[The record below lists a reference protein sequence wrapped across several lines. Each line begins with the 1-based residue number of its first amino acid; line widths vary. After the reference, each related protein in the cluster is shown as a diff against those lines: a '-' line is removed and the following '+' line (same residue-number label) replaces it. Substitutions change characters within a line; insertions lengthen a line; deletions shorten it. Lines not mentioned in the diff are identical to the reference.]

1 MTARLATCED
11 LSKND
16 ADLKKITELFSIL
29 MTSSTPAALLLPWFP
44 SPARKATKEATT
56 KLFIMLATY
65 VEGRRNAE
73 PTNDAIDIMIAD
85 GETTEK
91 IVEVGSL

>member
-11 LSKND
+11 LSK
-16 ADLKKITELFSIL
+16 IL
-29 MTSSTPAALLLPWFP
+29 MTSSTPTALLLPWFP